1 MQVPH
6 LQSGEEHHL
15 GLAHQEELQGNFHW
29 MNQAMKSD
37 SVGGGAETVHQEL
50 GPGCHSLQ
58 LESHE
63 SWLSY
68 STQGRSL
75 QFCLLM

>member
-1 MQVPH
+1 MVTSQIIQNMLHYLISHNRHTNVALTSILNILP
-6 LQSGEEHHL
+6 
-15 GLAHQEELQGNFHW
+15 
-29 MNQAMKSD
+29 D
-37 SVGGGAETVHQEL
+37 SVGGGAETVHQEP
-50 GPGCHSLQ
+50 GPGCHSLL